1 MDRVVVFD
9 LANCQVK
16 PTKVVENKKYF
27 NEGAHRCQIL
37 SVSNSSQRD
46 NYRGAPYIEFDVVNE
61 SGEYGRAKFWAVRES
76 DAPKSAEWK
85 KNTLHEFLTNCGV
98 KDFSNDIE
106 SIKKAVGAWVNI
118 CFTFEEYMTLKDGE
132 PVKRKA
138 VRYRWS
144 SADGKKIK
152 YDPKYNKPISP
163 RDEQDFIDANSLS
176 GGSGVVAQ
184 SHDDDELP
192 F

>member
-1 MDRVVVFD
+1 MVNVVPFD
-9 LANCQVK
+9 LASCQVK

-27 NEGAHRCQIL
+27 NEGAHRCQVL

-46 NYRGAPYIEFDVVNE
+46 GYRGAPYIEFDVVNE

-98 KDFSNDIE
+98 KDFSNDID

-118 CFTFEEYMTLKDGE
+118 CFTFEEYMTMKDNE

-152 YDPKYNKPISP
+152 YDAKYNKPISP
-163 RDEQDFIDANSLS
+163 KEEQEFIDANSLS
-176 GGSGVVAQ
+176 GGSVVFQ
-184 SHDDDELP
+184 SHDDDDLP